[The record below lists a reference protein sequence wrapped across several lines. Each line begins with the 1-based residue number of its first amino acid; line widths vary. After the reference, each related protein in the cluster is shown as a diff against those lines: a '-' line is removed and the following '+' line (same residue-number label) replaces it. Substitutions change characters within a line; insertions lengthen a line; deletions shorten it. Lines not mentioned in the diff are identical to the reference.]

1 MASRAGRS
9 GATDAIGLDI
19 GRHYRQAGYN
29 VAAFVCDAVPPGSA
43 VAGFLLRR
51 WWGKEH
57 RMPTIII
64 RINTSWTQQG
74 INRIKAEFAEKLPG
88 YNFILLSDVA
98 EVVIL
103 PKASE

>member
-1 MASRAGRS
+1 
-9 GATDAIGLDI
+9 
-19 GRHYRQAGYN
+19 
-29 VAAFVCDAVPPGSA
+29 
-43 VAGFLLRR
+43 
-51 WWGKEH
+51 
-57 RMPTIII
+57 MPTIII